1 MARARSPMVERRVA
15 GTRTLAVDAE
25 RSRRRESTLRL
36 TAAGS
41 TRTDTVVLL
50 RLDSGA
56 LEGKVHKVHTRC
68 VRAHAASAGSRA
80 VVLHGRTCMHQPWS
94 VLQRSAPTGSDQ
106 SHAAL
111 RQSTQGDVTV
121 VDRPSSTYNLRT
133 WPTFWFQLHCTRQVW
148 RLHLQWLQ
156 RYLSNEI
163 LLTQQNKHAHKH
175 HL

>member
-1 MARARSPMVERRVA
+1 MVERRVA

-80 VVLHGRTCMHQPWS
+80 VVLHGRTCMHQP
-94 VLQRSAPTGSDQ
+94 
-106 SHAAL
+106 
-111 RQSTQGDVTV
+111 
-121 VDRPSSTYNLRT
+121 
-133 WPTFWFQLHCTRQVW
+133 
-148 RLHLQWLQ
+148 
-156 RYLSNEI
+156 
-163 LLTQQNKHAHKH
+163 
-175 HL
+175 